1 MTRNLDALQGLND
14 LYWRMS
20 LVIYKGLL
28 VKCGVRRRQ

>member
-1 MTRNLDALQGLND
+1 MTRNLESLCVLND

-28 VKCGVRRRQ
+28 TKCGVRRRK